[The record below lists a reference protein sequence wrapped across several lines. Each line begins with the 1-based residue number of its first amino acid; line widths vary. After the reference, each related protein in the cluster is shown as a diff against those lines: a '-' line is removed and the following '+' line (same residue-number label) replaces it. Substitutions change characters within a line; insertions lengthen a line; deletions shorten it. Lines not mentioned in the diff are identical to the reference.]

1 MKKWTS
7 LLKAAT
13 QSLLKNRL
21 RSLLTAL
28 GIIIGVG
35 AVIVMVSIGQGVSAD
50 INGQISAMGAN
61 LLTVSP
67 VRAQS
72 GGVSR
77 STTRNTLLP
86 ADAEALREIPELAAV
101 SEVAQT
107 QSQVVANGENWSTT
121 VYGVAPAY
129 LEIRDYALASGRV
142 FTDDEV
148 RGRAKVV
155 VVGQTVAEE
164 LFGDESPIGQSV
176 RIGSVP
182 ATVVGVLEEKGGGG
196 FGGDQDDV
204 VLAPWT
210 TVLYRL
216 SGQRYLGSITT
227 SATGDDAMT
236 VAEARI
242 RSTLRIRHSL
252 AQNEA
257 DDFEVSNQED
267 IIETANSL
275 STTLTLFLGAIA
287 GVSLLVGGIGIMNIM
302 LVSVTERTREIGIRL
317 SVGARGSDVLEQFLV
332 EAILLSVAGGLIGI
346 GLGVGLTVVVT
357 NAMGL
362 PLVLSPTILALSA
375 GVAGAIGVFFG
386 YYPARKAAALD
397 PIQALRYE

>member
-1 MKKWTS
+1 MKKWIS

-67 VRAQS
+67 VRAQT
-72 GGVSR
+72 GGVSQ
-77 STTRNTLLP
+77 STTRNTLRP
-86 ADAEALREIPELAAV
+86 EDAEALREIPELAAV
-101 SEVAQT
+101 SEVS
-107 QSQVVANGENWSTT
+107 QSQQQVVANGKNWSTT
-121 VYGVAPAY
+121 VYGVAPEY
-129 LEIRDYALASGRV
+129 LEIRDYELASGRV
-142 FTDDEV
+142 FTDEEV

-155 VVGQTVAEE
+155 VVGQTVVDK
-164 LFGDESPIGQSV
+164 LFGDESPIGQPI

-182 ATVVGVLEEKGGGG
+182 ATVIGVLDEKGSGG

-216 SGQRYLGSITT
+216 SGERSLGSIST
-227 SATGDDAMT
+227 SATGDGAMT

-242 RSTLRIRHSL
+242 QSTLRIRHGL
-252 AQNEA
+252 TATEA
-257 DDFEVSNQED
+257 DDFEIRNQED
-267 IIETANSL
+267 IIETANQL
-275 STTLTLFLGAIA
+275 SATLTLFLGAIA

-332 EAILLSVAGGLIGI
+332 EAILLSLIGGLIGI

-357 NAMGL
+357 DAMGL
-362 PLVLSPTILALSA
+362 PLVITPAILGLSA

>member
-1 MKKWTS
+1 MKKWIT
-7 LLKAAT
+7 LLKAAS

-35 AVIVMVSIGQGVSAD
+35 AVIVMVSIGQGVKVN
-50 INGQISAMGAN
+50 INDQISSMGAN

-72 GGVSR
+72 GGVSQA
-77 STTRNTLLP
+77 TTRNTLRP
-86 ADAEALREIPELAAV
+86 EDAEALREIPELAAV
-101 SEVAQT
+101 SEVS
-107 QSQVVANGENWSTT
+107 QSQQQVVANGKNWSTT
-121 VYGVAPAY
+121 VYGVAPEY
-129 LEIRDYALASGRV
+129 LEIRDYTLVSGRV
-142 FTDDEV
+142 FTAEEV

-155 VVGQTVAEE
+155 VIGQTVAEE
-164 LFGDESPIGQSV
+164 LFGDASPIGQPI
-176 RIGSVP
+176 RIGPVP
-182 ATVVGVLEEKGGGG
+182 ATVIGLLNEKGGGG

-216 SGQRYLGSITT
+216 SGERTLGSITT
-227 SATGDDAMT
+227 SATGEDAMT

-242 RSTLRIRHSL
+242 RSTLRIRHGL
-252 AQNEA
+252 TTTEA

-267 IIETANSL
+267 ILETANQL
-275 STTLTLFLGAIA
+275 ATTLTLFLGAIA

-332 EAILLSVAGGLIGI
+332 EAILLSLVGGLIGV
-346 GLGVGLTVVVT
+346 GLGVGLTVLVT
-357 NAMGL
+357 GAMGL
-362 PLVLSPTILALSA
+362 PLVITPAVLAVSA
-375 GVAGAIGVFFG
+375 GVAGVIGVFFG